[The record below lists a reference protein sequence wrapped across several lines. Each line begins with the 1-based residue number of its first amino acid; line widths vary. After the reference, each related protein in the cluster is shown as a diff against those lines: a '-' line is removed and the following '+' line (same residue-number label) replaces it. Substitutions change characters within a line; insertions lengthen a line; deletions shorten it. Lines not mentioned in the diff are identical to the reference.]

1 MFSTEQLSH
10 RYTLEE
16 YLNCTNISHDSL
28 YELENGQIRSMPPES
43 WQNLQ
48 IIMYLIT
55 EITKTIPYQQVTN
68 KAEIIISG
76 SRVTARVPDLVVLT
90 PEGAAELAAYKRS
103 TIILDMP
110 PPLLVVEVVSPGKKN
125 RDRDYRYKRCSAVLR
140 DSPLRGFPA
149 LKELSRAGVSPMS
162 DCIKKRSEY
171 AARGIAYYWIID
183 PQDKKFICLELNDG
197 LYEEIVFDDSQ
208 DVISLS
214 FPFELKIEFAK
225 IFFE

>member
-125 RDRDYRYKRCSAVLR
+125 RDRDYRYKR
-140 DSPLRGFPA
+140 
-149 LKELSRAGVSPMS
+149 
-162 DCIKKRSEY
+162 SEY

-197 LYEEIVFDDSQ
+197 LYEEIVFDHSQ

-225 IFFE
+225 IFFD

>member
-125 RDRDYRYKRCSAVLR
+125 RDRDYRYKR
-140 DSPLRGFPA
+140 
-149 LKELSRAGVSPMS
+149 
-162 DCIKKRSEY
+162 SEY

>member
-1 MFSTEQLSH
+1 MLSAEQKSH

-16 YLNCTNISHDSL
+16 YLNCTDIAHDSH
-28 YELENGQIRSMPPES
+28 YELENGYILSMPPES

-48 IIMYLIT
+48 IVMYLIT
-55 EITKTIPYQQVTN
+55 EIVKIVPYRQVTN

-110 PPLLVVEVVSPGKKN
+110 PPLLVVEVVSPGKRN
-125 RDRDYRYKRCSAVLR
+125 RDRDYR
-140 DSPLRGFPA
+140 F
-149 LKELSRAGVSPMS
+149 
-162 DCIKKRSEY
+162 KRSEY

-183 PQDKKFICLELNDG
+183 PQEQKFICLELKNG
-197 LYEEIVFDDSQ
+197 LYEESVFNNAR
-208 DVISLS
+208 DVILLTA
-214 FPFELKIEFAK
+214 PFAIEIDLTK
-225 IFFE
+225 IFFD

>member
-103 TIILDMP
+103 TIILDMS

-125 RDRDYRYKRCSAVLR
+125 RDRDYRY
-140 DSPLRGFPA
+140 
-149 LKELSRAGVSPMS
+149 
-162 DCIKKRSEY
+162 KRSEY

>member
-90 PEGAAELAAYKRS
+90 PEGAAELAAKRS

-125 RDRDYRYKRCSAVLR
+125 RDRDYRY
-140 DSPLRGFPA
+140 
-149 LKELSRAGVSPMS
+149 
-162 DCIKKRSEY
+162 KRSEY

>member
-55 EITKTIPYQQVTN
+55 EITKIIPYQQVTN

-125 RDRDYRYKRCSAVLR
+125 RDRDYRYKR
-140 DSPLRGFPA
+140 
-149 LKELSRAGVSPMS
+149 
-162 DCIKKRSEY
+162 SEY

-197 LYEEIVFDDSQ
+197 LYEEIVFDHSQ

-225 IFFE
+225 IFFD

>member
-125 RDRDYRYKRCSAVLR
+125 RDRDYRYKR
-140 DSPLRGFPA
+140 
-149 LKELSRAGVSPMS
+149 
-162 DCIKKRSEY
+162 SEY

-208 DVISLS
+208 DVISSS

>member
-76 SRVTARVPDLVVLT
+76 SRVTARIPDLVVLT

-125 RDRDYRYKRCSAVLR
+125 RDRDYRY
-140 DSPLRGFPA
+140 
-149 LKELSRAGVSPMS
+149 
-162 DCIKKRSEY
+162 KRSEY

>member
-125 RDRDYRYKRCSAVLR
+125 RDRDYRYKR
-140 DSPLRGFPA
+140 
-149 LKELSRAGVSPMS
+149 
-162 DCIKKRSEY
+162 SEY

-183 PQDKKFICLELNDG
+183 PQDKKFICLGLNDG
-197 LYEEIVFDDSQ
+197 LYEEIVFDNSQ

>member
-1 MFSTEQLSH
+1 MLSIEQLSH
-10 RYTLEE
+10 QYTLEE
-16 YLNCTNISHDSL
+16 YLNCSDITHDSL
-28 YELENGQIRSMPPES
+28 YELENGRILFMPPES

-48 IIMYLIT
+48 IIMYLIA
-55 EITKTIPYQQVTN
+55 EITKIIPYQQVTN

-90 PEGAAELAAYKRS
+90 SEGAAELAAYKRS

-125 RDRDYRYKRCSAVLR
+125 RDRDYRYKR
-140 DSPLRGFPA
+140 
-149 LKELSRAGVSPMS
+149 
-162 DCIKKRSEY
+162 SEY

-183 PQDKKFICLELNDG
+183 PQDKKFICLELKDG
-197 LYEEIVFDDSQ
+197 LYEELVFDDSQ

>member
-55 EITKTIPYQQVTN
+55 EITKTISYQQVTN

-76 SRVTARVPDLVVLT
+76 TRVTARVPDLVVLT

-125 RDRDYRYKRCSAVLR
+125 RDRDYRY
-140 DSPLRGFPA
+140 
-149 LKELSRAGVSPMS
+149 
-162 DCIKKRSEY
+162 KRSEY

>member
-90 PEGAAELAAYKRS
+90 PEGVAELAAYKRS
-103 TIILDMP
+103 TIILDMS

-125 RDRDYRYKRCSAVLR
+125 RDRDYRY
-140 DSPLRGFPA
+140 
-149 LKELSRAGVSPMS
+149 
-162 DCIKKRSEY
+162 KRSEY

>member
-110 PPLLVVEVVSPGKKN
+110 PPLLVVEVVYPGKKN
-125 RDRDYRYKRCSAVLR
+125 RDRDYRYKR
-140 DSPLRGFPA
+140 
-149 LKELSRAGVSPMS
+149 
-162 DCIKKRSEY
+162 SEY
-171 AARGIAYYWIID
+171 AARGIASYWIID

-208 DVISLS
+208 AVISLS